1 MNKKG
6 IGPQSIVGIFIL
18 FLMLWALLDPMKII
32 LSKIIS
38 TGGAD
43 ALIYQLLPVAL
54 AVMILGGIISTAD
67 KGGG

>member
-6 IGPQSIVGIFIL
+6 LGPQSIVGVFIL
-18 FLMLWALLDPMKII
+18 FLMLWALLDPMKIV

-38 TGGAD
+38 TGGPD
-43 ALIYQLLPVAL
+43 ALIYQLIPVAL
-54 AVMILGGIISTAD
+54 AVMILGGIINTAG